1 MKLKNISVLLMTG
14 HLICTFV
21 AGGQDTAN
29 NYRVPRGKVKL
40 GILTVTN
47 KETSRMMDGSIPQLC
62 QPLLIIKSIVC
73 QAWQLISSKIRMPLK
88 LSFITVP
95 NASTAPQKASSFIT
109 SPFFSGMQP
118 VADEEGPMTPSIN
131 LPVNRVPLLLPRW
144 RQRGHLSILMAWESS
159 HSRLE
164 NS

>member
-14 HLICTFV
+14 HLICTLV
-21 AGGQDTAN
+21 AAAKDTAN

-73 QAWQLISSKIRMPLK
+73 QAW
-88 LSFITVP
+88 
-95 NASTAPQKASSFIT
+95 
-109 SPFFSGMQP
+109 
-118 VADEEGPMTPSIN
+118 
-131 LPVNRVPLLLPRW
+131 
-144 RQRGHLSILMAWESS
+144 
-159 HSRLE
+159 
-164 NS
+164 